1 MTVTASIEPDRPA
14 GAAADKSRERRALGV
29 ASGAH
34 VMHDGYTDL
43 VWIALPIWQAE
54 FGLTYAAVGL
64 LRMIYSGTL
73 AALQIPAS
81 MVAERIGSRVV
92 LAAGTALAGLCYCF
106 AGLSNS
112 FPLLIAALF
121 LGGLGAATQHPIASA
136 LVTRTFTGSRALAA
150 FGTYNFA
157 GDVGK
162 VLIPV
167 TATTLLLFMP
177 WRPAY
182 GMLGL
187 VGIAIAV
194 VIFALMPRLPPEQP
208 AAKAPDASTMSAED
222 RALSTRE
229 AARLRAGYRILVA
242 FGISDSLVR
251 GAFFVMLPFL
261 LIGKGAVVTTAGFA
275 LTLVFIGGALGK
287 LAFGWVGKWIGT
299 VATIVVC
306 QMLTAAGI
314 VATLVLPL
322 TGTMVLLPFLGVV
335 LNGVTTVI
343 YGSVP
348 DYSPP
353 DRGTRG
359 LSVFYTISIGA
370 AAVAPPISGLVG
382 DAAGIP
388 NTIIAVA
395 VLTLATI
402 PLAFPL
408 RHGGRSQSAAV

>member
-1 MTVTASIEPDRPA
+1 MTVTTSIETDSA
-14 GAAADKSRERRALGV
+14 AEAAAARGRERRALGV

-54 FGLTYAAVGL
+54 FALSYAAVGL
-64 LRMIYSGTL
+64 LRMVYSGTL

-81 MVAERIGSRVV
+81 MLAERIGARAV
-92 LAAGTALAGLCYCF
+92 LAGGTALAGLCYLL
-106 AGLSNS
+106 AGFSVG
-112 FPLLIAALF
+112 FPMLVAVLF
-121 LGGLGAATQHPIASA
+121 IGGLGAATQHPIASA
-136 LVTRTFTGSRALAA
+136 LVTRTYTGARALAA

-167 TATTLLLFMP
+167 TATTLILFMP

-182 GMLGL
+182 GFLGF

-194 VIFALMPRLPPEQP
+194 AIYMVMPRMPLEAR
-208 AAKAPDASTMSAED
+208 AAKADETAAPEPRGGAAAES
-222 RALSTRE
+222 R
-229 AARLRAGYRILVA
+229 RLRFGFRILVA
-242 FGISDSLVR
+242 FGIADSVVR

-261 LIGKGAVVTTAGFA
+261 LIGKGGAVTTAGFA
-275 LTLVFIGGALGK
+275 LTLLLVGGAAGK

-299 VATIVVC
+299 TATIVVC
-306 QMLTAAGI
+306 QALTAAGI
-314 VATLVLPL
+314 IAALYLPL
-322 TGTMVLLPFLGVV
+322 AAAIVVLPFLGVV

-348 DYSPP
+348 EYSAP
-353 DRGTRG
+353 DQKTRA
-359 LSVFYTISIGA
+359 LSIFYTITIGA
-370 AAVAPPISGLVG
+370 AAVAPPVSGFIG
-382 DAAGIP
+382 DHIGIHS
-388 NTIIAVA
+388 TIIIVA

-402 PLAFPL
+402 PLAFGL
-408 RHGGRSQSAAV
+408 RGGRDQASTV